1 MLIPNQ
7 HILLDNFEPH
17 DICLA
22 SILNSALFNNQIG
35 FDRSSD
41 PHPFEY
47 RSVVFLLKSRGKSAE
62 HELNSLNLFF
72 DYCDIFLHDLYI
84 SLKPLE

>member
-1 MLIPNQ
+1 
-7 HILLDNFEPH
+7 
-17 DICLA
+17 
-22 SILNSALFNNQIG
+22 
-35 FDRSSD
+35 
-41 PHPFEY
+41 
-47 RSVVFLLKSRGKSAE
+47 VVFLLKSRGKSAE